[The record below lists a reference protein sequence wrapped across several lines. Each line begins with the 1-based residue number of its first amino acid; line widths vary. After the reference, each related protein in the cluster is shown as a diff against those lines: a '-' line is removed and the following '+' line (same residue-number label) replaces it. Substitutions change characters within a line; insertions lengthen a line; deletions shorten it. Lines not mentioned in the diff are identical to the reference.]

1 MRIVSSVSLV
11 SLSAALALAAVPVSA
26 QQTITQDLGD
36 AGGSAEEP
44 TATDGEILVVAQ
56 RLRGTVDSAQ
66 PPLLELTT
74 EDIAAYGAG
83 SIAELL
89 EALGPQVSS
98 ARGRGGGGG
107 PVILVNGT
115 RISSFREMRSYPP
128 EAIEKVEVFPEEVA
142 QQYGYSADQRV
153 VNFVLKANYS
163 SREIELKYG
172 QPWAGGYSTQEAE
185 ATYVHIA
192 GQSRLNFNAEWNNSS
207 LLTEAERDVQQA
219 EGTVPLATDPNPAN
233 YRSLVGD
240 SASLELTGNMTTRL
254 ASNGTSLSLNG
265 TYEREDSLRLQ
276 GLDSVLLVGPG
287 ADPASQLRSFNPEAP
302 LTVNS
307 RTETYSVGTTLNM
320 PLGKWQMTATLDGSR
335 SDARSLIRQRADT
348 SALVASALSGDLALN
363 GDLGLITP
371 GGFDEAWTQSDS
383 ASAKITAMGRPFYL
397 PAGDV
402 NVTFDAGYDYAA
414 IRSTDTRTT
423 GPDASLKRGNLSAGV
438 NIGVPIT
445 SVRDDFGAALGDISL
460 NLSGGVDHLSDFGTL
475 TDWSVG
481 VTWQPFDLLS
491 LNASYIGREAAPSL
505 SQLGSPTIETP
516 NVAVYDLSTGQTVL
530 ATLITGGN
538 ANLPAQTQR
547 DWKFGA
553 QFELPF
559 LQRSNFSVDYFRNS
573 SSNVASGFPVLTPA
587 IEAAFPG
594 RVTRDAATGRILSI
608 DQRPV
613 TFAEQ
618 KSDRIQFGLNISG
631 SLGKANP
638 QAQAGGG
645 FPAPQG
651 GFGRPRGISGDG
663 SPGAAT
669 PPEGGQQVRQGG
681 QFDPQRFAELRQKIC
696 GEGAPPTL
704 TPEMLAELPAGMQER
719 LKGEDGQFD
728 PEKVAALRER
738 ICSQDG
744 PGFGRGPGQRGEG
757 QRGEGQRGEG
767 QPGQGNAPGGQV
779 AQGGPGAGGF
789 AGGPRGPGG
798 AGPRGPGM
806 GGMGPGGG
814 GTGQGRWFANL
825 QFTHEFSNNVLI
837 APGVPMLDL
846 LDGDALSGGGQP
858 RDAFTL
864 RVGGFYRGFGTMI
877 NSTYT
882 GSSRIAGTSNLFF
895 DDFVKVN
902 ARVFVDFNQQASVL
916 EAVPLLKNTRIGF
929 SIDNIFDARQR
940 VTDDNGVVPIRYQPD
955 LVDPVG
961 RSFEIELR
969 KLF

>member
-1 MRIVSSVSLV
+1 MRIASSVSLV
-11 SLSAALALAAVPVSA
+11 SLSVSLALAAVPVAA
-26 QQTITQDLGD
+26 QQAITQDPGQ

-56 RLRGTVDSAQ
+56 RLRGTVDTAQ

-163 SREIELKYG
+163 SREVELEYG
-172 QPWAGGYSTQEAE
+172 QPWDGGYSTQQAE

-207 LLTEAERDVQQA
+207 LLTEAERNVVQA

-287 ADPASQLRSFNPEAP
+287 ADPESQLRSFNPDSP

-307 RTETYSVGTTLNM
+307 RTETYSLGTTLNM
-320 PLGKWQMTATLDGSR
+320 PLGKWQMTATIDGSR

-348 SALVASALSGDLALN
+348 SGLLASALAGDLALN

-402 NVTFDAGYDYAA
+402 NVTFDAGYDYAS

-423 GPDASLKRGNLSAGV
+423 GPDTSLKRGNLSAGV

-481 VTWQPFDLLS
+481 LTWSPFDLLS

-538 ANLPAQTQR
+538 AALPSQTQR

-553 QFELPF
+553 QLELPF

-573 SSNVASGFPVLTPA
+573 SSNVASSFPVLTPA

-618 KSDRIQFGLNISG
+618 KSDRIQFGLNLSG
-631 SLGKANP
+631 SFGKANP
-638 QAQAGGG
+638 QTQGGG
-645 FPAPQG
+645 FGAAGGAGAGAGAGAPPQG
-651 GFGRPRGISGDG
+651 GFGRPRGINADG
-663 SPGAAT
+663 T
-669 PPEGGQQVRQGG
+669 PPPGGQQVRQGG
-681 QFDPQRFAELRQKIC
+681 QFDPQRFAELRLKIC
-696 GEGAPPTL
+696 GEGAPPAL
-704 TPEMLAELPAGMQER
+704 TPELLAELPAGMQER
-719 LKGEDGQFD
+719 LKGTDGQYD
-728 PEKVAALRER
+728 PEKVAAMRER

-744 PGFGRGPGQRGEG
+744 PGFGRGPRGEG
-757 QRGEGQRGEG
+757 NAPDGAAGGA
-767 QPGQGNAPGGQV
+767 APGGAAPGGAAGGQ
-779 AQGGPGAGGF
+779 AGGPGM

-798 AGPRGPGM
+798 RGM

-814 GTGQGRWFANL
+814 GDGKGRWMANF
-825 QFTHEFSNNVLI
+825 QFTHEFSNTVLI

-846 LDGDALSGGGQP
+846 LDGDAISGGGQP
-858 RDAFTL
+858 RDAFTI
-864 RVGGFYRGFGTMI
+864 RGGAFYRGFGTML
-877 NSTYT
+877 NTTYT

-895 DDFVKVN
+895 DDFIKVN

-916 EAVPLLKNTRIGF
+916 EAMPLLKNTRIGF

-940 VTDDNGVVPIRYQPD
+940 VTDDNGVVPIRYQPA

-961 RSFEIELR
+961 RSFEIEFR